1 MDFSKLFNGIS
12 KDMGSNLTVKIGH
25 PPVLKSKD
33 CFCMWSDLLGFAK
46 IFVGANWNL
55 DKH

>member
-1 MDFSKLFNGIS
+1 MDFSKLFKGFS

-33 CFCMWSDLLGFAK
+33 CFLY
-46 IFVGANWNL
+46 VV
-55 DKH
+55 